1 LEQWIS
7 EFALVAYLMPLEFF
21 EFSGQVILLG
31 AVSDIFLAVNAFSDT
46 SSSTLGVFRFDSCV
60 LLLLR
65 W

>member
-1 LEQWIS
+1 
-7 EFALVAYLMPLEFF
+7 VAYLMPLEFF